1 MENKELIE
9 QVTEKAKKWLSP
21 AYDKETQAEINRLIS
36 NPDKTELIEAFYK
49 DLDFGTGGL
58 RGIMGVGPNRM
69 NKYTVGAATQG
80 LANYLKKSFPDT
92 KISVAIAYDS
102 RINSHFFANITADV
116 LSANNI
122 NVY

>member
-1 MENKELIE
+1 MENKIQLWLTGLYDEETKKEIIRLQKEDPNEL
-9 QVTEKAKKWLSP
+9 K
-21 AYDKETQAEINRLIS
+21 
-36 NPDKTELIEAFYK
+36 EAFYR

-102 RINSHFFANITADV
+102 RINSQFCNITAD
-116 LSANNI
+116 AFCQ
-122 NVY
+122 